1 MKKYLLLSLT
11 AALLSACGTATKIN
25 ADGSPNGELH
35 WPDPEEV
42 EFEHGKGTFPNLEN
56 LSKIR
61 AGMSRDQLYD
71 LIGRPHFTEGFHV
84 REWNYLFYFNT
95 PGLGTDGVSTCE
107 YKVLFD
113 KDLLGQN
120 YYWRPIDPVDGF
132 CPPSGEKKGIYTLNA
147 DALFAFDR
155 SDLQAINAKGREEL
169 QHLADELKTFAEVRH
184 ITITGHTDRLGDDAY
199 NAGLSL
205 RRAET
210 IKAYLVSE
218 GLPAAKISAQGMGE
232 NNPVVQCS
240 EINRQSLIA
249 CLAPNRRVEVAVDGY
264 GILAK

>member
-1 MKKYLLLSLT
+1 MKKQFAMIGLAVLLT
-11 AALLSACGTATKIN
+11 ACAGTKLN

-35 WPDPEEV
+35 WPDPQDV

-95 PGLGTDGVSTCE
+95 PNLGTDGVSTCE

-113 KDLLGQN
+113 KDLLAQN
-120 YYWRPIDPVDGF
+120 YYWKPIDPVDGF
-132 CPPSGEKKGIYTLNA
+132 CPPSGKKQDTYTLSA

-155 SDLQAINAKGREEL
+155 SDLDAVNAKGHAEL
-169 QHLADELKTFAEVRH
+169 QNLARELKQFVEINQ
-184 ITITGHTDRLGDDAY
+184 ITITGHTDRLGDAQY
-199 NAGLSL
+199 NRQLSQ
-205 RRAET
+205 RRAESVREYLIGEGIPADK
-210 IKAYLVSE
+210 IKT
-218 GLPAAKISAQGMGE
+218 QGMGE
-232 NNPVVQCS
+232 NNPVQSCS
-240 EINRQSLIA
+240 QSKRHELIA
-249 CLAPNRRVEVAVDGY
+249 CLAPNRRVEVMVDGY
-264 GILAK
+264 ANL